1 MKINGYDYNDH
12 DRRSSTS
19 SRSLSG
25 IFIFLAFVAV
35 YIFVVIHAHNM
46 QAKNMAGQERI
57 KAESERVIDDPYDPD
72 YWYQDVYFTSRE
84 EIKEYVTT
92 MAENP
97 PGTGIYFQV
106 SKEFTKEDIKD
117 IAKIDEFDGNV
128 VVNSFAEWSTREDNG
143 PEKKDGY
150 ISVNISYNYSDEKY
164 VYDSIVNSKP
174 LPEDRP
180 ELEEVKKVCESFH
193 QEYIKDGMSDYEIEV
208 AAHDYIVNNC
218 KYAIDDMDGEYVH
231 SSYGA
236 LVEHEAVCDG
246 YSRAMALLLKL
257 EGVDVKLVSGK
268 AVDGTNTAGIS
279 DDGSHMWNQV
289 YIMGSWYNLD
299 VTWDDP
305 ISDEDILSH
314 TYLNVNDDIF
324 ERNHE
329 WDKEVAEECTSMD
342 MNYYK
347 KSGIYLENQEEFK
360 NVVNNNIK
368 AGKDKIE
375 CVVDNP
381 DLSEDGLSFIF
392 ENEGVSGYSVG
403 GENVG
408 DYSFVILEIRRF
420 E

>member
-12 DRRSSTS
+12 DRRLPSSKSQSKRTW
-19 SRSLSG
+19 
-25 IFIFLAFVAV
+25 IFIIVFFVGV
-35 YIFVVIHAHNM
+35 GTFRVIYKHNM
-46 QAKNMAGQERI
+46 QAKI
-57 KAESERVIDDPYDPD
+57 KEAEEIIEAERVIDDLRDPD

-84 EIKEYVTT
+84 EIKEYIIT

-97 PGTGIYFQV
+97 PESGIFFKV
-106 SKEFTKEDIKD
+106 SKEFSENDIKD
-117 IAKIDEFDGNV
+117 IVKEELERFDGYTKTYYFSDSHV
-128 VVNSFAEWSTREDNG
+128 QTG
-143 PEKKDGY
+143 DGSEIESDY
-150 ISVNISYNYSDEKY
+150 MDVNIDYRISDEKY

-257 EGVDVKLVSGK
+257 EGIEVKLVSGK
-268 AVDGTNTAGIS
+268 AVDGTNTAEI
-279 DDGSHMWNQV
+279 
-289 YIMGSWYNLD
+289 
-299 VTWDDP
+299 
-305 ISDEDILSH
+305 
-314 TYLNVNDDIF
+314 
-324 ERNHE
+324 
-329 WDKEVAEECTSMD
+329 
-342 MNYYK
+342 
-347 KSGIYLENQEEFK
+347 
-360 NVVNNNIK
+360 
-368 AGKDKIE
+368 
-375 CVVDNP
+375 
-381 DLSEDGLSFIF
+381 SEDGLSFIF

-408 DYSFVILEIRRF
+408 DYSFVTLEIMRF